1 MVFANSLFSAFWPS
15 IGRPWPRRR
24 PGSTAQPRAPPSS
37 RLQLLTTLLAT
48 CCSTL
53 CASLQR
59 AQFLLCSKSSCAA
72 RWHRILLQHTGTRSD
87 LLNLASGDGGAA
99 GKGHF
104 RACHFGGVAGFTVAM
119 LVVDALWLSAQAVL
133 MTALSC
139 SSACAWHT

>member
-1 MVFANSLFSAFWPS
+1 MVFADSLFSAFWPS

-37 RLQLLTTLLAT
+37 RLQLLVTLLAT

-53 CASLQR
+53 CASTR

-72 RWHRILLQHTGTRSD
+72 CWHRILLQHTGTRSD

-99 GKGHF
+99 EKGHF
-104 RACHFGGVAGFTVAM
+104 RACHFGGVAGFTVVM
-119 LVVDALWLSAQAVL
+119 LVVDALWLSSQAVL